1 MSSYGPERPYNE
13 SYAYLYD
20 GCRSTLLEQPM
31 KTIVLE
37 HYSATDRGLTT
48 KAILLNSIPGYED
61 FESYVVLP
69 NGKICSGKGGKF
81 KRLNTARRQ
90 YALSYQRPFE
100 KFYQA
105 MVPEST
111 IVADVKGNLSSA
123 VYVNIVVN

>member
-1 MSSYGPERPYNE
+1 MSNCGPGRPYNE
-13 SYAYLYD
+13 SYAYLYA
-20 GCRSTLLEQPM
+20 GCRSTSLEQPM

-37 HYSATDRGLTT
+37 HYSATDKGFTT

-111 IVADVKGNLSSA
+111 IVTDVKGNLSNA

>member
-1 MSSYGPERPYNE
+1 MLFRSVSQSRYGQ
-13 SYAYLYD
+13 L
-20 GCRSTLLEQPM
+20 M

-37 HYSATDRGLTT
+37 HYSATDKGLIT

-111 IVADVKGNLSSA
+111 IIADVKENIDKA
-123 VYVNIVVN
+123 VYVNVVVN